1 MSIEKSQDQ
10 SRPEQFKEQADLV
23 ARAQAGDS
31 QALDALFAS
40 WRKPLFSFVYRM
52 VTRREDAEDL
62 TQEVFVRCL
71 RGLAGFRGDSQFK
84 TWLFGIATHVCLDHL
99 RKKQSWR
106 IEAQMIAQQ
115 EGVKSSAHNQQ
126 LSRIMSDPGFIFD
139 IKEHIAFC
147 LACVGRTLAPEDQ
160 AALLL
165 RDMFGFT
172 GEESAQILEISE
184 PVLRHRLAHARSTMA
199 GHFDGLCQLIN
210 KTGVCYQ
217 CRGLRDYCPEG
228 HKGANLAS
236 IDVPAGTPKSSETL
250 LDTRLSISRAANLE
264 DGTSSKLHTLF
275 FDSLTRQEESRR
287 SPVSMAT
294 STAPTVK

>member
-1 MSIEKSQDQ
+1 MSIEKSQQ
-10 SRPEQFKEQADLV
+10 PSKEPEAEIV

-31 QALDALFAS
+31 EALEALFAS
-40 WRKPLFSFVYRM
+40 WRKPLFAFVYRM

-71 RGLAGFRGDSQFK
+71 RGLASFRGDSQFK

-106 IEAQMIAQQ
+106 VEAQMAAQQ

-126 LSRIMSDPGFIFD
+126 LSKLMSDPSFIFD
-139 IKEHIAFC
+139 IKQHIAFC
-147 LACVGRTLAPEDQ
+147 LACVGRTLAPEEQ

-172 GEESAQILEISE
+172 GQESAQILGISE

-228 HKGANLAS
+228 HKGVNLVS
-236 IDVPAGTPKSSETL
+236 IEVLTGTPRTPETL
-250 LDTRLSISRAANLE
+250 LDARLSMAKTADLE
-264 DGTSSKLHTLF
+264 DGTSSKLHALF
-275 FDSLTRQEESRR
+275 FDSLTRQEESGR
-287 SPVSMAT
+287 
-294 STAPTVK
+294 